1 MSADSTAAPGA
12 DDLQFDRA
20 VDSSAASGG
29 SVVCSKCNAPIRM
42 YYYHVDGETACST
55 CKGSIE
61 RARGGP
67 GKSGPGMLKAV
78 LYGLGAAIAGAMIY
92 YAVMEYLDLE
102 IGVVAILIG
111 FMVGYAIRNATA
123 GQGGRKFQILAAG
136 LTYFAVALAYA
147 PFSLRGGTESGQES
161 AVADSTGADSEEL
174 ALAAT
179 DVDAD
184 VLDEETAVDS
194 EAAAAAPTSE
204 TSAEPEQLGAAQVA
218 LGVGGGLLF
227 VLLLPIVVII
237 GSMPSGLISALI
249 IGIGIRQAWTMTAG
263 GHMLIT
269 GPFKVGSEPS
279 PAPA

>member
-1 MSADSTAAPGA
+1 MSADSTAVPGA

-20 VDSSAASGG
+20 VDASAASVG

-55 CKGSIE
+55 CKLSIE
-61 RARGGP
+61 RASGGP

-78 LYGLGAAIAGAMIY
+78 LYGLGAAIVGAMIY

-123 GQGGRKFQILAAG
+123 SQGGRKFQILAAA

-147 PFSLRGGTESGQES
+147 PFSLRGTTESGQES
-161 AVADSTGADSEEL
+161 AVADSTGAGSDGQ
-174 ALAAT
+174 ALASTAVGAEV
-179 DVDAD
+179 VDEA
-184 VLDEETAVDS
+184 TAVDS
-194 EAAAAAPTSE
+194 EAEDASPTSA
-204 TSAEPEQLGAAQVA
+204 TSVEPGQLGAAQVA
-218 LGVGGGLLF
+218 PGVGGGLLF

-249 IGIGIRQAWTMTAG
+249 IGIGIRQAWSMTAG
-263 GHMLIT
+263 AHVLIT
-269 GPFKVGSEPS
+269 GPFKVGSGPTPV
-279 PAPA
+279 PA

>member
-1 MSADSTAAPGA
+1 MSADSTEAPGA

-20 VDSSAASGG
+20 VDASAASAG

-42 YYYHVDGETACST
+42 YYYHVDGETACSA
-55 CKGSIE
+55 CKLSIE
-61 RARGGP
+61 RASGGP

-78 LYGLGAAIAGAMIY
+78 LYGLGAAVVGAMIY

-147 PFSLRGGTESGQES
+147 PFSLRGTT
-161 AVADSTGADSEEL
+161 TGVGA
-174 ALAAT
+174 
-179 DVDAD
+179 
-184 VLDEETAVDS
+184 
-194 EAAAAAPTSE
+194 EA
-204 TSAEPEQLGAAQVA
+204 A

-249 IGIGIRQAWTMTAG
+249 IGIGIRQAWSMTAG
-263 GHMLIT
+263 AHVLIT
-269 GPFKVGSEPS
+269 GPFKVGSGPTPV
-279 PAPA
+279 PA